1 LLSFHFRD
9 FPRLLK
15 IAALD
20 LQAGELEKQGREC
33 FDVKLKQGVRGVLE
47 VTGLAV

>member
-1 LLSFHFRD
+1 LLSFHFSD

-20 LQAGELEKQGREC
+20 LQASELEKQGREC
-33 FDVKLKQGVRGVLE
+33 FDVKLKRGARGVLE
-47 VTGLAV
+47 VTGLTV